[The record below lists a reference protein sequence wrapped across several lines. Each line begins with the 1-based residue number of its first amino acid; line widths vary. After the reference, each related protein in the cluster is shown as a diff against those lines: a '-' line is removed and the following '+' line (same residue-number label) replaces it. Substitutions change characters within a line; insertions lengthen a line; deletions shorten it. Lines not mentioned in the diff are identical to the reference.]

1 MFLWGFSGSGKT
13 AISMETVKI
22 KVSHCKEKNKSVRVI
37 VTKYSANDDEQLLTV
52 MREYLRNID
61 VQILTLHQLSK
72 DLNCKV
78 DFTQPKDTINAVI
91 RSLSS
96 DKTDQLTIFVCDE
109 VPPCDSRGQT
119 TPDWTDLA
127 TADNVEWILSMSPV
141 GGSTETINMKPP
153 SGPSILDRKLLHG
166 HRNSYPIRSV
176 SSSSLY
182 FAHCIIHYRQI
193 INWFNSHYW
202 KENTI
207 PTDDEEKLPAD
218 QLPPGTTPLWYDA
231 PKGYPKRAI
240 LEKIS
245 ESEEISGLSVTVIYY
260 TDKDRD
266 EGAAEFCQEKGWNYR
281 DWEDMQ
287 GCEDECIIV
296 MDCLQPETI
305 SRPHN
310 LLVVVTT
317 PGAR

>member
-37 VTKYSANDDEQLLTV
+37 VTKYSSYDDQQLLTV
-52 MREYLRNID
+52 MREYLKNID
-61 VQILTLHQLSK
+61 VQILLLKQLCK
-72 DLNCKV
+72 DLNCKW
-78 DFTQPKDTINAVI
+78 DITQPKDTINAVI

-109 VPPCDSRGQT
+109 VPPCRSDGQT

-127 TADNVEWILSMSPV
+127 TADNVEWILSMRPV
-141 GGSTETINMKPP
+141 TSSTETINMKHP
-153 SGPSILDRKLLHG
+153 SDPSMLDIKLLHG
-166 HRNSYPIRSV
+166 HRNSYLIRSV

-193 INWFNSHYW
+193 LNLLNSHYW
-202 KENTI
+202 KEATI

-260 TDKDRD
+260 QPKDRD

-287 GCEDECIIV
+287 GCEDECIIAV
-296 MDCLQPETI
+296 NCLIPEAI
-305 SRPHN
+305 SRPYN
-310 LLVVVTT
+310 LLVMVTT
-317 PGAR
+317 PDYE

>member
-22 KVSHCKEKNKSVRVI
+22 KVSYCKEKNKSVRVI
-37 VTKYSANDDEQLLTV
+37 VTAYGWRDDQQLLTN
-52 MREYLRNID
+52 MREYLKNID
-61 VQILTLHQLSK
+61 VQILSLDQLCK
-72 DLNCKV
+72 DLKCNV
-78 DFTQPKDTINAVI
+78 YNNQPKDTINAVI

-109 VPPCDSRGQT
+109 VDPCRDDGQT

-153 SGPSILDRKLLHG
+153 SDPSILDRKLLHG
-166 HRNSYPIRSV
+166 HRNSYLIRSV

-193 INWFNSHYW
+193 LNWVNSHYL
-202 KENTI
+202 KERTI
-207 PTDDEEKLPAD
+207 PTDNEEKLPAD

-245 ESEEISGLSVTVIYY
+245 ESEEISGLSVTVIYREP
-260 TDKDRD
+260 KDRD
-266 EGAAEFCQEKGWNYR
+266 EEAAEFCQEKGWNYR
-281 DWEDMQ
+281 DWQDMQ

-296 MDCLQPETI
+296 MDCLSPESI

-317 PGAR
+317 ADEK

>member
-1 MFLWGFSGSGKT
+1 
-13 AISMETVKI
+13 METVKI

-37 VTKYSANDDEQLLTV
+37 VTVFGWSDNQRDDQQLLTY
-52 MREYLRNID
+52 MRVYLKNID
-61 VQILTLHQLSK
+61 VQILKLKQLCK
-72 DLNCKV
+72 DLNCKW
-78 DFTQPKDTINAVI
+78 DMRQPKDTINAVI

-96 DKTDQLTIFVCDE
+96 EKTNQLTIFVCDE
-109 VPPCDSRGQT
+109 VNPCHRDGQT
-119 TPDWTDLA
+119 TSDWTDLA
-127 TADNVEWILSMSPV
+127 TADNVEWILSMCPNTP
-141 GGSTETINMKPP
+141 STKLINMKPP
-153 SGPSILDRKLLHG
+153 SDPSILDRKLLVG

-182 FAHCIIHYRQI
+182 FVHCIIHYRQI
-193 INWFNSHYW
+193 INWRNSHYR
-202 KENTI
+202 KKTTI
-207 PTDDEEKLPAD
+207 STDDEVKLPAD

-245 ESEEISGLSVTVIYY
+245 ESEEISGLSVTVIY
-260 TDKDRD
+260 DLRKDRD

-287 GCEDECIIV
+287 GSEDDCIIA
-296 MDCLQPETI
+296 MDCLISETI

-317 PGAR
+317 PADRYVSVRN

>member
-1 MFLWGFSGSGKT
+1 
-13 AISMETVKI
+13 
-22 KVSHCKEKNKSVRVI
+22 
-37 VTKYSANDDEQLLTV
+37 
-52 MREYLRNID
+52 
-61 VQILTLHQLSK
+61 
-72 DLNCKV
+72 
-78 DFTQPKDTINAVI
+78 
-91 RSLSS
+91 
-96 DKTDQLTIFVCDE
+96 
-109 VPPCDSRGQT
+109 
-119 TPDWTDLA
+119 
-127 TADNVEWILSMSPV
+127 
-141 GGSTETINMKPP
+141 MKPP
-153 SGPSILDRKLLHG
+153 SDPSILDRKLLHG

-193 INWFNSHYW
+193 LNWLNSHHW
-202 KENTI
+202 KERTI
-207 PTDDEEKLPAD
+207 PTADEEKLPAD

-245 ESEEISGLSVTVIYY
+245 ESEEISGLSVTVIYGY
-260 TDKDRD
+260 RKDRD

-287 GCEDECIIV
+287 GCEDECIIA
-296 MDCLQPETI
+296 MNILQSESI

-317 PGAR
+317 PDYQ